1 MRSLNVLI
9 VDDEPAIRQILS
21 NIVEREGHQ
30 VTVAENGT
38 AGLECLMKQ
47 TFDLAISDVRMPDF
61 TGIELLKKAREQ
73 GIETQF
79 IIMTAYASVNTAIEA
94 MRAGAYDYMMK
105 PLRHEDVKHR
115 LNQLSNMIGLKSEN
129 QVLQQMVMA
138 IGDKQCQL
146 TSPAMLQIERLILK
160 VAKTN
165 STVLITGSSGTGKG
179 ITARSIHRN
188 SPRADGPFIPV
199 NCGAIP
205 ENLIESELFGHD
217 KGAFSGA
224 SKVKK
229 GLFEEAQGG
238 TLFLDEMGD
247 LPLHLQVKLLHAIEE
262 KRIRPVGSEQFH
274 DVDIR
279 IVAATNRDL
288 EAMVKAEKF
297 REDLY
302 FRLNIF
308 NIHLPA
314 LKERLEDVS
323 ELLHFF
329 VAKEA
334 KKLGLTDQYTFDPE
348 ALELLEGYHYPG
360 NVRELENIV
369 ARALILAEDEIIRV
383 TDLPQQ
389 VISAQKVI
397 ANANN
402 GERSLRE
409 QVRLFEIQV
418 IEQTI
423 HLAHGDRRQAAK
435 LLGLGL
441 SSLYRKID
449 DNRQLQHG
457 VIHDTI

>member
-21 NIVEREGHQ
+21 NIVEREGHR
-30 VTVAENGT
+30 VTVAENGSS
-38 AGLECLMKQ
+38 GLACLKSQ
-47 TFDLAISDVRMPDF
+47 SFDLAISDVRMPDF
-61 TGIELLKKAREQ
+61 SGIELLQQARELN
-73 GIETQF
+73 IDTQF

-115 LNQLSNMIGLKSEN
+115 LKQLSKMIGLTSEN

-146 TSPAMLQIERLILK
+146 TSPPMQQIEKLILK

-165 STVLITGSSGTGKG
+165 STVLITGPSGTGKG
-179 ITARSIHRN
+179 ITARSVHRN
-188 SPRADGPFIPV
+188 SPRKNGPFIPV

-205 ENLIESELFGHD
+205 ENLIESELFGHA

-247 LPLHLQVKLLHAIEE
+247 LPLHLQVKLLHALED
-262 KRIRPVGSEQFH
+262 KKIRPVGSEQFH
-274 DVDIR
+274 EVDIR
-279 IVAATNRDL
+279 IIAATNKDL
-288 EAMVKAEKF
+288 EAMVRAGEF

-308 NIHLPA
+308 NIPLPA
-314 LKERLEDVS
+314 LRERLEDVS
-323 ELLHFF
+323 ALLHFF
-329 VAKEA
+329 VTKEA
-334 KKLGLTDQYTFDPE
+334 KKLGLADDYTFEPE
-348 ALELLEGYHYPG
+348 ALELLESYHYPG
-360 NVRELENIV
+360 NIRELENIV
-369 ARALILAEDEIIRV
+369 SRALILAEDDIIRI

-389 VISAQKVI
+389 VITAQRTHQDTD
-397 ANANN
+397 NS
-402 GERSLRE
+402 ELSLRE
-409 QVRLFEIQV
+409 QVRLFEIEV
-418 IEQTI
+418 IDQAI
-423 HLAHGDRRQAAK
+423 GNAGGDRRQAAK
-435 LLGLGL
+435 MLGLGL

-449 DNRQLQHG
+449 DNRQLQQG
-457 VIHDTI
+457 MNDGT